1 MKIQPTYAIPSLPP
15 AHVDFQTTEIL
26 TALISAHRHL
36 AELKGCAD
44 SIPNQ
49 TILIN
54 TLALQEAKA
63 SSEVESYV
71 TTQDE
76 LFQADLHIPEWI
88 SPAAKEVS
96 RYREALM
103 QGFKKMRAQQG
114 ILSNATLIDL
124 FQLLKG
130 SHEGFRQHGGTVLK
144 NEKTGSTV
152 FVPPQEAA
160 EIHKHMRALENFINT
175 SEQCELDPIIKMA
188 IIHHQFESIHPFS
201 DGNGRVGRILC
212 VLYLVH
218 SQLLNTPILYLSR
231 YINQYKT
238 DYYRLL
244 QTVRDTS
251 GDTKA
256 NTEAW
261 HAWALYLIRGVAQT
275 AKQTVLQVNA
285 MRALMAQTKQRM
297 RSEVPKLYSQDLL
310 NNLFRHPYT
319 RIEFVQNDLNITR
332 QTAARYLRELV
343 KVGLLQEHSQGKHLY
358 FINQP
363 LVQLLL
369 QGEQEC

>member
-1 MKIQPTYAIPSLPP
+1 M
-15 AHVDFQTTEIL
+15 
-26 TALISAHRHL
+26 
-36 AELKGCAD
+36 
-44 SIPNQ
+44 
-49 TILIN
+49 
-54 TLALQEAKA
+54 
-63 SSEVESYV
+63 
-71 TTQDE
+71 
-76 LFQADLHIPEWI
+76 
-88 SPAAKEVS
+88 
-96 RYREALM
+96 
-103 QGFKKMRAQQG
+103 
-114 ILSNATLIDL
+114 
-124 FQLLKG
+124 
-130 SHEGFRQHGGTVLK
+130 
-144 NEKTGSTV
+144 
-152 FVPPQEAA
+152 
-160 EIHKHMRALENFINT
+160 
-175 SEQCELDPIIKMA
+175 
-188 IIHHQFESIHPFS
+188 
-201 DGNGRVGRILC
+201 
-212 VLYLVH
+212 
-218 SQLLNTPILYLSR
+218 
-231 YINQYKT
+231 
-238 DYYRLL
+238 
-244 QTVRDTS
+244 RDTS